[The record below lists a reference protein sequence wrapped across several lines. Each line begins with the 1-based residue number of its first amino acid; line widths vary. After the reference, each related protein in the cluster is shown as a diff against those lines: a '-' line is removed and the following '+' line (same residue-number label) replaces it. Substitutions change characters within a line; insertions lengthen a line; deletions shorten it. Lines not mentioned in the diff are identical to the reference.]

1 MSILCG
7 FLGAPLLQC
16 GALSVTEQLSTG
28 VAGAMCAAYA
38 SGGLGA
44 ALAAHITSVIEPIM
58 QNVVSGTEYPIAA
71 SLTGCGITNGQ
82 VALAYYFVFAA
93 ASTSTVQVSI
103 AANSGIS
110 VQVFAGGGVPI
121 SINGVATNGTQ
132 VLPTVVIMQNSTST
146 RQVVQLTPD
155 QINQLEQQ
163 MFTDISRRFAV
174 PTSDGSKLGVL
185 FTVTCNV
192 ALALALLLI
201 GFN

>member
-1 MSILCG
+1 M
-7 FLGAPLLQC
+7 
-16 GALSVTEQLSTG
+16 
-28 VAGAMCAAYA
+28 
-38 SGGLGA
+38 
-44 ALAAHITSVIEPIM
+44 
-58 QNVVSGTEYPIAA
+58 
-71 SLTGCGITNGQ
+71 
-82 VALAYYFVFAA
+82 
-93 ASTSTVQVSI
+93 
-103 AANSGIS
+103 
-110 VQVFAGGGVPI
+110 QVFVGGGVPI
-121 SINGVATNGTQ
+121 SIDGVVRNATEM
-132 VLPTVVIMQNSTST
+132 LPAIVIMQNSTST